1 MYLSKTKVMRAK
13 LQKIRYIV
21 EHCAIFIF
29 SAASPDDGSLVAVAR
44 CICLNM
50 LFCFLPIG
58 GIRAG

>member
-29 SAASPDDGSLVAVAR
+29 LQPRQTMVPLLLSPDVYV
-44 CICLNM
+44 
-50 LFCFLPIG
+50 
-58 GIRAG
+58 